1 VINKFCPK
9 LYKKDI
15 YSIDLK
21 ALWKKGFRT
30 IIVDLDNTLVPYTI
44 EIPTKRVLD
53 WIEDVKKLGF
63 TLIIVS
69 NNNKDRVSKFVLD
82 LNVDGVYYKAMK
94 PTTITLKRIL
104 NNYKLKKNEIVMI
117 GDQLLTDILAGNR
130 FGVYTILV
138 DPILKKRE
146 MKITSFNRN
155 LEKIIYKRLAKKNLL
170 IQGEYDEK

>member
-1 VINKFCPK
+1 MINKFCPK

-94 PTTITLKRIL
+94 PTTITLK
-104 NNYKLKKNEIVMI
+104 E
-117 GDQLLTDILAGNR
+117 
-130 FGVYTILV
+130 F
-138 DPILKKRE
+138 
-146 MKITSFNRN
+146 
-155 LEKIIYKRLAKKNLL
+155 
-170 IQGEYDEK
+170 